1 MRSWRGMLRSPQYI
15 TYGPHPSMQVG
26 AALNESNAER
36 FLGAGCSLYV
46 AVRIAVVASHDSI
59 GEDRPLPAHALLKMK
74 THTPEICRVR
84 IHGRVF
90 SAALMLAIL
99 LAPLTAQA
107 QATLAWEGTIAIPTY
122 QLGPPDPNPPFALM
136 NQHPVYPYPMLDDLS
151 DQRAPK
157 SYRAIYL
164 ENQYLKVTVLPELG
178 GHVYSVY
185 DKLNHREM
193 LYRNQVI
200 KYGLVGPR
208 GAWIAGGMEFSFP
221 FAHTTDTVS
230 NVESTLRQNADGSAT
245 AVVGAIDWVSN
256 MYWEIALTLRPDT
269 ARLEEGVTLF
279 NATPLNHLY
288 LFWTNTAVPATD
300 DLQYIYPMRETISDD
315 PFAIVQSWP
324 AWQGVDQSWY
334 KNDPSAM
341 AIFARDV
348 QRNFFGVYYHQSN
361 YGVVHVADFR
371 QDPGKKVWS
380 WGTARSGRIWDHI
393 LSDDDGPYNEIQSGR
408 FATQGY
414 REFMEPR
421 RVEKWTEY
429 WYPISGLEGGFVEA
443 TSQMA
448 LNVAFRGTDST
459 KNGAVKILFSPVAD
473 VQNATVTVSLGSSVL
488 RTIHNVRFAP
498 LHSAAYTFPVD
509 NLDQARKELSVKV
522 QSAQGKMLL
531 AWSASAPADGNPD
544 LVPSAGKP
552 MQTPISL
559 TPETPSEE
567 LYLQGVFLEKS
578 GDPQAARKIYEQ
590 VLQRDPAYVPAL
602 LRQALSFYRGADFA
616 QAEHLV
622 ELASQREN
630 ENPAVAYAAG
640 LIYRAEGRFSLANDA
655 FWSVIHYGPASTP
668 GLSLSPAYLELGE
681 IAIRQGNYAKAV
693 DLLQLAVDGNST
705 DALALADLAVAQRL
719 NGNRQNAAAASTKAS
734 HVMPLLPYALAENWQ
749 DTAAKGAPMPTP
761 VISRSW
767 TDTIGSDPQNYL
779 AVAAWY
785 HDLGAWQ
792 SADAVLHAAIAKMPA
807 QTLSP
812 LVYYYLAS
820 NSRVEGNLQQA
831 AQFAAKAASLPIS
844 EVFPNSI
851 TDAAVLMEAVRHAP
865 QDAHAKYALGNFL
878 FAHTRYAEAAAL
890 WSAALEQNFNDP
902 VLLRNLGVYE
912 WHVKDDLASAARYYA
927 RAIELAPTDYR
938 LYADLDEIYEQEDIA
953 AARTK
958 LFHDAPPD
966 VLDRDTVRARHAL
979 FFIEQSQP
987 DQALALLVDHR
998 FKPWE
1003 GGVLIHNM
1011 FVRANMEKGRKA
1023 LAEHQPEQAAKD
1035 FANAMQYPE
1044 DLGTGEPSQPELTE
1058 QLYWLGVALNAEG
1071 KTAEATSAWQSAAAR
1086 ADGKAD
1092 VFSALALGKLGQD
1105 NLAKQMLERCVE
1117 GAKRPNALA
1126 NDYLVAGIA
1135 ELYKG
1140 DKEHAEE
1147 DFRHALRLD
1156 PLLWQARVAGVEMN
1170 NP

>member
-1 MRSWRGMLRSPQYI
+1 M
-15 TYGPHPSMQVG
+15 
-26 AALNESNAER
+26 
-36 FLGAGCSLYV
+36 
-46 AVRIAVVASHDSI
+46 
-59 GEDRPLPAHALLKMK
+59 PAHALRKMK
-74 THTPEICRVR
+74 THKPETRRIR
-84 IHGRVF
+84 IHGRVYG
-90 SAALMLAIL
+90 AALMLALL
-99 LAPLTAQA
+99 LAPLTVHAQP
-107 QATLAWEGTIAIPTY
+107 THAWEGTITIPTY
-122 QLGPPDPNPPFALM
+122 ELGPPDPNPPFALM
-136 NQHPVYPYPMLDDLS
+136 NSHPVYPYPMLDDLS

-164 ENQYLKVTVLPELG
+164 ENQYLKVTILPELG

-185 DKLNHREM
+185 DNLNHREM

-208 GAWIAGGMEFSFP
+208 GAWIAGGIEFSFP

-230 NVESTLRQNADGSAT
+230 NVESVLRQNADGSVT

-324 AWQGVDQSWY
+324 VWQGVDQSWY
-334 KNDPSAM
+334 KNNPSAM

-380 WGTARSGRIWDHI
+380 WGTARSGRIWDRI

-429 WYPISGLEGGFVEA
+429 WYPVSGLDGGFVEA

-448 LNVAFRGTDST
+448 LNAAFRGTDSAQS
-459 KNGAVKILFSPVAD
+459 GEVKILLSPVAD

-488 RTIHNVRFAP
+488 RTIHHVRLAP
-498 LHSAAYTFPVD
+498 LHSAAYTIPVD
-509 NLDQARKELSVKV
+509 NLDHARKELSVRV
-522 QSAQGKMLL
+522 QSAQGKALL
-531 AWSASAPADGNPD
+531 EWSASAPIDGNPD
-544 LVPSAGKP
+544 LVPSVGKP
-552 MQTPISL
+552 LQTPISI
-559 TPETPSEE
+559 TPETPLEE
-567 LYLQGVFLEKS
+567 LYLQGVFLQKR
-578 GDPQAARKIYEQ
+578 GDTEAARKIYQQ
-590 VLQRDPAYVPAL
+590 VLQRDPGYIPAL
-602 LRQALSFYRGADFA
+602 LEEASYSYRAADFTR
-616 QAEHLV
+616 AEHLIH
-622 ELASQREN
+622 LAQQRED
-630 ENPAVAYAAG
+630 ENPMVAYAAG
-640 LIYRAEGRFSLANDA
+640 LTCRADGRFSLANDA
-655 FWSVIHYGPASTP
+655 FWSVIHYGPAFTP
-668 GLSLSPAYLELGE
+668 GLSLPPAYLELGE
-681 IAIRQGNYAKAV
+681 IAIRQGNYANAV
-693 DLLQLAVDGNST
+693 DLLQRAVDGNSG

-719 NGNRQNAAAASTKAS
+719 NGNLQAAAASSAKAS
-734 HVMPLLPYALAENWQ
+734 QEMPLLPYALAESWQ
-749 DTAAKGAPMPTP
+749 DTAAPKGAPTLTTA
-761 VISRSW
+761 ISRAW
-767 TDTIGSDPQNYL
+767 AQTIGSDAQNYL
-779 AVAAWY
+779 AIAAWY

-792 SADAVLHAAIAKMPA
+792 SSDAVLHAAVVNLPA
-807 QTLSP
+807 HTLSP
-812 LVYYYLAS
+812 MVYYYLAS
-820 NSRVEGNLQQA
+820 NSRQEGELERA
-831 AQFAAKAASLPIS
+831 AQFAAKAASLPIT

-851 TDAAVLMEAVRHAP
+851 TDAVVLMEAVHHAP

-878 FAHTRYAEAAAL
+878 FAHARYEEAAAL
-890 WSAALEQNFNDP
+890 WSAALEQKFDNP

-912 WHVKDDLASAARYYA
+912 WHVKNDLASAGRYYA

-938 LYADLDEIYEQEDIA
+938 LYADLDAIYEQEDNA
-953 AARTK
+953 AARAK
-958 LFHDAPPD
+958 LFHDAPAD

-979 FFIEQSQP
+979 FFIEQLQP
-987 DQALALLVDHR
+987 DQALALLADHR

-1003 GGVLIHNM
+1003 GGVVIHNM

-1023 LAEHQPEQAAKD
+1023 LAEHKPEQAAQD
-1035 FANAMQYPE
+1035 FKKAMQYPE
-1044 DLGTGEPSQPELTE
+1044 DLGTGEPAQPELSE
-1058 QLYWLGVALNAEG
+1058 QLYWLGVALNAQG
-1071 KTAEATSAWQSAAAR
+1071 KTAEATTAWQSAAAQ
-1086 ADGKAD
+1086 ADEKAD
-1092 VFSALALGKLGQD
+1092 VFSALALSKLGKD
-1105 NLAKQMLERCVE
+1105 NLAQQMLERCVE
-1117 GAKRPNALA
+1117 GARRPDAVA
-1126 NDYLVAGIA
+1126 NDYFVAGMA
-1135 ELYKG
+1135 ERYKG

-1156 PLLWQARVAGVEMN
+1156 PLLWQARVAVVQMKS
-1170 NP
+1170 P